1 MLNVETLSYAFLIGF
16 VPILIWLAFW
26 LLQDTRHPEPRKLI
40 VRAFVVG
47 IVAVLLVL
55 PVQQFTATLLPT
67 GFVLIVVWAFAEEA
81 IKLLVAWFAVLRHK
95 AVNEP
100 IDLPIYLIT
109 VALGFAAFEN
119 TLFVLTPLQNGELVT
134 SIVTGNLRFIGA
146 SLIHVLSSAVI
157 GGALAFAFFKQWPT
171 KILYGLIGVIL
182 ASLLHALFNFSIL
195 SFSADLL
202 VTIFAGV
209 WVGIVFLLLILEK
222 IKLLKRPAWWEQM
235 FVSKK

>member
-1 MLNVETLSYAFLIGF
+1 M
-16 VPILIWLAFW
+16 
-26 LLQDTRHPEPRKLI
+26 
-40 VRAFVVG
+40 
-47 IVAVLLVL
+47 
-55 PVQQFTATLLPT
+55 
-67 GFVLIVVWAFAEEA
+67 
-81 IKLLVAWFAVLRHK
+81 
-95 AVNEP
+95 
-100 IDLPIYLIT
+100 
-109 VALGFAAFEN
+109 
-119 TLFVLTPLQNGELVT
+119 
-134 SIVTGNLRFIGA
+134 
-146 SLIHVLSSAVI
+146 LSSAVI

-182 ASLLHALFNFSIL
+182 ASLLHALFNFSII